1 MGDEDAMLGIGLEG
15 CGDGVDAGGVEVGV
29 DVRVV
34 VVQACVVVSRMNLAL
49 SM

>member
-1 MGDEDAMLGIGLEG
+1 MGAEDVMLETELDDCDDAM
-15 CGDGVDAGGVEVGV
+15 DAGRVEVSVNVGV
-29 DVRVV
+29 A